1 MEDLRLPVLNLSQG
15 QIEELQEF
23 FSEFGNC
30 TDPILLL
37 NLITKS
43 TKHFWR
49 GNFDLK
55 AVPILLNDHDFPTL
69 YTEIIPWL
77 SSLFSRVREIF
88 PTPMR
93 GLTRLK
99 PAVETYSLEQ
109 LVVVLSLIF
118 FGLSRVPHC
127 WFEVHAI

>member
-1 MEDLRLPVLNLSQG
+1 MENLRLPVLNLSQG

-23 FSEFGNC
+23 FKGFAKC
-30 TDPILLL
+30 TDPYLLHE
-37 NLITKS
+37 LITKS

-49 GNFDLK
+49 EDFDLR

-69 YTEIIPWL
+69 YTEVIPWV
-77 SSLFSRVREIF
+77 SSLFSRVSEIF
-88 PTPMR
+88 PTPLR
-93 GLTRLK
+93 GLTRLQ

-118 FGLSRVPHC
+118 FGLSRVPHF
-127 WFEVHAI
+127 WFEVLAT